1 MARQADPETVP
12 GPLAAWMAPF
22 AGCFTRPT
30 WANMLVLVAGALL
43 SPGRRTVAS
52 ALSSVGL
59 RGAATFTNYHRVLN
73 RSRWSGQAA
82 ARCLLGLLVAA
93 LVPNGPV
100 VVGID
105 ETIERRWGARIKARA
120 IYRDPVRS
128 SRGHFVKA
136 SGLRWISLMLLAPVP
151 FAGRVWAL
159 PFLTALAPSERYAQA
174 QGRRH
179 KLLTD
184 RARQLLLLPARWL
197 PGREVIAVADS
208 SYAAIELLAAV
219 RRHVT
224 VITRLRLDARL
235 FDPPPPRPS
244 GTKGRPRVSGAR
256 QPTLLQRLADP
267 NIAWQRVTVTGW
279 YGQTERRLDIV
290 SGTAL
295 WYHPG
300 KQVPIRWMLVRDP
313 AGAFEP
319 QAFLCTDQAADPL
332 TILQLFVRRWSVEVT
347 FAEVRRHLGVET
359 QRQWS
364 DLAIARTT
372 PCLLALFSL
381 VTLWAGDLAARGLV
395 LPRRAA
401 WYAKP
406 EITFS
411 DALAAIRRQLWIA
424 QAFSTSPQTQNMAT
438 IPRRLLDSL
447 TEAACYPA

>member
-1 MARQADPETVP
+1 MARQADPETHP
-12 GPLAAWMAPF
+12 GPLAAWTEAAVSVGMAPF

-30 WANMLVLVAGALL
+30 WANMLVLVAGAVL
-43 SPGRRTVAS
+43 SPGRRTVAA

-73 RSRWSGQAA
+73 RSRWSGRAA
-82 ARCLLGLLVAA
+82 ARCLLGLLVATF
-93 LVPNGPV
+93 VPDGPV

-105 ETIERRWGARIKARA
+105 ETIERRWGAKIKARG

-159 PFLTALAPSERYAQA
+159 PFLTALAPSERYAQT
-174 QGRRH
+174 QGHRH
-179 KLLTD
+179 KPLTD
-184 RARQLLLLPARWL
+184 RARQLLLLLARWL
-197 PGREVIAVADS
+197 PDRQVIVVANS

-219 RRHVT
+219 CRRVT

-235 FDPPPPRPS
+235 FDPPPPRPP

-267 NIAWQRVTVTGW
+267 ETEWQRVTVAGW

-300 KQVPIRWMLVRDP
+300 KQVPIRYVLVRDP
-313 AGAFEP
+313 AHEFEP
-319 QAFLCTDQAADPL
+319 QAFLCTDQAVDL
-332 TILQLFVRRWSVEVT
+332 LNVLRFFVRRWSVEVT

-372 PCLLALFSL
+372 PCLLACS
-381 VTLWAGDLAARGLV
+381 R
-395 LPRRAA
+395 
-401 WYAKP
+401 
-406 EITFS
+406 S
-411 DALAAIRRQLWIA
+411 
-424 QAFSTSPQTQNMAT
+424 
-438 IPRRLLDSL
+438 
-447 TEAACYPA
+447 